1 MGGGDSCGVD
11 DVVDAGTW
19 TIDDDLVVMYLG
31 YHDIR
36 GLDASD
42 VYFVGLIV
50 SSFVEHL
57 YICLNIDMLYMA
69 HVTCGT
75 FVQLLFCM

>member
-11 DVVDAGTW
+11 DIVDAGTW

-31 YHDIR
+31 YHDIQ

-42 VYFVGLIV
+42 VYFVGLVV
-50 SSFVEHL
+50 SPFVEHL

-69 HVTCGT
+69 HVTCDN